1 MQVTKSFGKK
11 KKNKTENGSCV
22 LKSSL
27 KATDSLNKIFMY
39 YLNEKYLFNRIT
51 LHVHMQME
59 EQEEHSTCVV
69 FNQAKFPP
77 FFPFL

>member
-1 MQVTKSFGKK
+1 MAR
-11 KKNKTENGSCV
+11 V

-39 YLNEKYLFNRIT
+39 YLNEKYLFNRIN

-59 EQEEHSTCVV
+59 GQEELST
-69 FNQAKFPP
+69 
-77 FFPFL
+77 